1 MSMRVRESFIEG
13 ATRNDKRRMTSR
25 PVILAVLLSFAFAG
39 CGAEK
44 SAFDEKIVCNCPN
57 DKRPSKT
64 IARWKYDRVRTEI
77 LAILPQDDAPMEYAK
92 LREQVLAKFSKEETL
107 QIGNLTWY
115 IDTVTLH
122 LETLGE
128 VTREADSKS
137 PLPRHVK
144 RE

>member
-1 MSMRVRESFIEG
+1 MCHSGKQNGRFHRFAML
-13 ATRNDKRRMTSR
+13 TL
-25 PVILAVLLSFAFAG
+25 LAVSLVVSLVG

-77 LAILPQDDAPMEYAK
+77 LAILPAGDLGMEYAK
-92 LREQVLAKFSKEETL
+92 LREQVVVKFSKQETL

-128 VTREADSKS
+128 LNREADSKS